1 MLKWWLFGLWSKNW
15 WGNFWMNLGYFLFQH
30 LVTLLGIEK
39 FLSSFSSFQCYEIVM
54 IDGRDSNRL
63 HLVLGAINQSTTA
76 PSWQYLFVKLIH
88 DPLILKSGEHS
99 FRGKYQRTADLQFI
113 LFGFSFFAF
122 VEWIRVLLVWSNPNQ
137 SNSSSVLHPS
147 IMGVLC

>member
-1 MLKWWLFGLWSKNW
+1 
-15 WGNFWMNLGYFLFQH
+15 MNLGYFLFQH

-76 PSWQYLFVKLIH
+76 PSWQYLNQENTHLGGSINVQLT
-88 DPLILKSGEHS
+88 SS
-99 FRGKYQRTADLQFI
+99 
-113 LFGFSFFAF
+113 LFCLDS
-122 VEWIRVLLVWSNPNQ
+122 VTLLLLNE
-137 SNSSSVLHPS
+137 
-147 IMGVLC
+147 